1 MEHCAIHT
9 YADIISVITS
19 DLEMEEKR
27 LSSEITNGV
36 LGEKTYI
43 TRNTSDKNHRN
54 HGTQKNYDN
63 DRIYKT
69 KPMDA
74 RIEYMKIVVP
84 ASSLFLEY

>member
-1 MEHCAIHT
+1 MEHSAIHA

-19 DLEMEEKR
+19 DLKTEEKR
-27 LSSEITNGV
+27 LSSEPMNKV
-36 LGEKTYI
+36 LEKTYI
-43 TRNTSDKNHRN
+43 TRNTSDKNHWN
-54 HGTQKNYDN
+54 HGTQENYDN
-63 DRIYKT
+63 NRVYKT